1 MKTIS
6 VTQIINNFKKFDREF
21 WLSYK
26 ALEQL
31 MAPEAFEACKMKM
44 LKSKKV
50 DSTILSQVN
59 LEEFELKR
67 LEIDA
72 EWRKENE
79 EAKQQGTAIHDL
91 IRTQLIGGNS
101 IKSDFNVIGNLATDE
116 FLNAQEG
123 LFVENRLEL
132 PIEDFVIIG
141 IPDLVKIEKKMMEL
155 SNKEFQVSHYDLT
168 KEEAKKLMA
177 NDPYKL
183 ELIEGISDNI
193 TIFSQGN
200 FTDLCAGPH
209 LLNTDMIK
217 HFKLTNVAGAYW
229 RGNSNNKMLTR
240 IYGTSFYS
248 KEELDNHLNILEERK
263 RREKI
268 EAQEKKLLSLYILLC
283 KTYTYQ

>member
-1 MKTIS
+1 MNTIS

-31 MAPEAFEACKMKM
+31 MPPEAFEACKMKM

-50 DSTILSQVN
+50 DSAILSQVD

-116 FLNAQEG
+116 FLNAKEG
-123 LFVENRLEL
+123 LFVENKLEL
-132 PIEDFVIIG
+132 PVEEFVIIG
-141 IPDLVKIEKKMMEL
+141 IPDLVKIENGVVHCWDWKTSKKGIRFK
-155 SNKEFQVSHYDLT
+155 SNYDLA
-168 KEEAKKLMA
+168 AKK
-177 NDPYKL
+177 NRKL
-183 ELIEGISDNI
+183 KFPLHGIDDVNGQHY
-193 TIFSQGN
+193 TLQ
-200 FTDLCAGPH
+200 
-209 LLNTDMIK
+209 
-217 HFKLTNVAGAYW
+217 
-229 RGNSNNKMLTR
+229 
-240 IYGTSFYS
+240 
-248 KEELDNHLNILEERK
+248 
-263 RREKI
+263 
-268 EAQEKKLLSLYILLC
+268 LSLYMWMILQLRPDLKPGTLNISWVQDMRVKKSFEVPYMEAEVNQLIQWYIKDMRLKQEMDKC
-283 KTYTYQ
+283 KEIQY

>member
-1 MKTIS
+1 MNTIS

-31 MAPEAFEACKMKM
+31 MPAEAFEACKMKM

-50 DSTILSQVN
+50 DSTILAQIN

-79 EAKQQGTAIHDL
+79 EAKRQGTAIHDL

-116 FLNAQEG
+116 FLNAKEG

-132 PIEDFVIIG
+132 PIEEFVIIG
-141 IPDLVKIEKKMMEL
+141 IPDLVKIENGVVHCWDWKTSKKGIRFK
-155 SNKEFQVSHYDLT
+155 SNYDLS
-168 KEEAKKLMA
+168 AKK
-177 NDPYKL
+177 NRKL
-183 ELIEGISDNI
+183 KFPLHGIDDVNGQHY
-193 TIFSQGN
+193 TLQ
-200 FTDLCAGPH
+200 
-209 LLNTDMIK
+209 
-217 HFKLTNVAGAYW
+217 
-229 RGNSNNKMLTR
+229 
-240 IYGTSFYS
+240 
-248 KEELDNHLNILEERK
+248 
-263 RREKI
+263 
-268 EAQEKKLLSLYILLC
+268 LSLYMWMILQLRPDL
-283 KTYTYQ
+283 KPGKLSIAHIKDMKIYHIYDVEYLEKDIEKLIKWHVKSLKLK